1 MFITDK
7 KELKKYESKHRKWQG
22 IPSIEVTKNG
32 RIFSTF
38 YSGGITEEIGNYVVL
53 LKSDD
58 GVNFSEPIAVAYME
72 DHRCYDP
79 TLWIDPLGRLW
90 LMWGLMPDHALYG
103 VICDDPDAKELVWG
117 KEFVIGYDVMMN
129 RPTVL
134 SSGEWLFPIAVWD
147 KNIGIGKLPRSQQ
160 SESGA
165 FVYVTKDCG
174 KTFEK
179 LGGTVVEK
187 RVFDEHMTLELKDGR
202 LMMLVRT
209 AYGIGVSYSED
220 KGKTWSKGEDSGIGG
235 PCSRFHIKRLK
246 SGRVLLVNHY
256 NFRGRNNMTA
266 MLSDDDCKTWKYK
279 LLIDERNLVSYPDA
293 VEAEDGFIYITY
305 DRERGAFY
313 STWDNSVKDHAREI
327 LMAKI
332 TEEDIIQGKLVN
344 PESKLKCI
352 ISKLTS
358 TFGFEYIP
366 EEPNRLS
373 DIDLAHLLLAKY
385 PDDIVSKIFDYYP
398 VSCENMQKLET
409 ERLDNLVEKLSQ
421 CNADEKLSAVIGI
434 ISLVRSVSSST
445 IKEFPI
451 VNTVKCV
458 ILDNVKYDLSLREI
472 AEKTGISM
480 YYMMHSFK
488 KEMGI
493 TITEYKTQLK
503 IAHAKTMLVNT
514 DQTVTSIA
522 LGCGF
527 ENSSYFSKLFMR
539 HVHISPTGYRKMMR
553 EKINGIPEGFRNIID
568 KDILLYDMVDHMTLL
583 DRENMTEIYGSEA
596 VKTYAVSLPD
606 DKYSFLHETAIIEYH
621 GKLFSAWYNNEKLE
635 LQGRCPIRFAISG
648 DNGKTW
654 SAPEVVADDPSGKIL
669 YCPPIFGISDGN
681 LYMMLNQMVSADHMH
696 SLDLYIYNEDKNSF
710 EMLWSRPI
718 PFKLNTNVYT
728 LPNGKLMIPGRVA
741 ELDGFP
747 TTPAVLVS
755 DSGRM
760 DSEWRVIK
768 VQENGLLPEGT
779 SYVHPEPSIIIHENK
794 LYLFVRNDLRQFQI
808 VYLSEDLGE
817 TWSKPIV
824 HDIHFSN
831 SKTYSGTLSDG
842 RNYIIGNIQPA
853 REKLAMY
860 ISEPGTMNFNKCI
873 VLQDGYNKELEYG
886 HVWHYPCAYEYDG
899 KLYVIYTVNIVRDWQ
914 KRGAVVSVIDI
925 NKI

>member
-7 KELKKYESKHRKWQG
+7 KELKKYEAKHRKWQG

-38 YSGGITEEIGNYVVL
+38 YSGGITEDIGNYVVL

-103 VICDDPDAKELVWG
+103 IICDDPDAQELVWG

-160 SESGA
+160 SESAA
-165 FVYVTKDCG
+165 FVYMTKDCG

-179 LGGTVVEK
+179 LGGAVVEK
-187 RVFDEHMTLELKDGR
+187 RIFDEHMTLELNDGR

-220 KGKTWSKGEDSGIGG
+220 KGRTWSKGEDSGIGG
-235 PCSRFHIKRLK
+235 PSSRFHIKRLK

-256 NFRGRNNMTA
+256 NFKGRNNMTA
-266 MLSDDDCKTWKYK
+266 LLSDDDCKTWKYK
-279 LLIDERNLVSYPDA
+279 LLLDERNLVSYPDA

-313 STWDNSVKDHAREI
+313 RSWEDIKGAAREI

-332 TEEDIIQGKLVN
+332 TEEDIIAGKLVN

-352 ISKLTS
+352 MSKLTS
-358 TFGFEYIP
+358 EFGFEYIP
-366 EEPNRLS
+366 EEPYRLS
-373 DIDLAHLLLAKY
+373 DIDLANMLIAKY
-385 PDDIVSKIFDYYP
+385 PSDIVGKIFDYYP
-398 VSCENMQKLET
+398 VSCENMQTLET
-409 ERLDNLVEKLSQ
+409 ERLDTLVEKLNQ
-421 CNADEKLSAVIGI
+421 NKAEEKLATVMGI
-434 ISLVRSVSSST
+434 ISLVRSVSNST
-445 IKEFPI
+445 VKAFPI

-458 ILDNVKYDLSLREI
+458 ILDNVKYDLSLNEI

-493 TITEYKTQLK
+493 TITEYKNQLK
-503 IAHAKTMLVNT
+503 IAHAKTMLLNT

-527 ENSSYFSKLFMR
+527 ENSSYFSKLFLKQ
-539 HVHISPTGYRKMMR
+539 VHISPSAYRKMMR
-553 EKINGIPEGFRNIID
+553 EKISQIPNGFKDIID
-568 KDILLYDMVDHMTLL
+568 KDIILYDMLDHITLL
-583 DRENMTEIYGSEA
+583 DRENMTEVTDSDA
-596 VKTYAVSLPD
+596 VKHYTVSSPD
-606 DKYSFLHETAIIEYH
+606 EKYTFLHEAAIIEYH
-621 GKLFSAWYNNEKLE
+621 GTLFASWYNNENTE
-635 LQGRCPIRFAISG
+635 LQGITPIRFSRSS
-648 DNGKTW
+648 DKGKTW
-654 SAPEVVADDPSGKIL
+654 SEPKTVALDTSGNIL
-669 YCPPIFGISDGN
+669 YCPPIFGISDGK

-696 SLDLYIYNEDKNSF
+696 SLDLYVYNEDNDSF
-710 EMLWSRPI
+710 EILWSRPI
-718 PFKLNTNVYT
+718 PFKLNTNVYE

-747 TTPAVLVS
+747 TTPAVLIS
-755 DSGRM
+755 DSGKM
-760 DSEWRVIK
+760 DAEWRVVK

-779 SYVHPEPSIIIHENK
+779 SYIHPEPSIIIHENK

-808 VYLSEDLGE
+808 VYVSEDFGE
-817 TWSKPIV
+817 IWSKPIV

-842 RNYIIGNIQPA
+842 RNYIIGNMQPN
-853 REKLAMY
+853 RVKLSMY
-860 ISEPGTMNFNKCI
+860 VSDPGKLNFNKCI
-873 VLQDGYNKELEYG
+873 VLQDGYNKDLEYG
-886 HVWHYPCAYEYDG
+886 FVWHYPCAYESDG
-899 KLYVIYTVNIVRDWQ
+899 KLYVIYTSNIGREWQ
-914 KRGAVVSVIDI
+914 KRGATLSIVDL